1 MISQVEVNYLN
12 ENNYSLKWKSSKS
25 VAIYLL
31 PQPNEEVSEFLTETK
46 ANHAEFKITKYY
58 RPYFLLKDDDNQIIY
73 TNRVL
78 PLEGSNNFRDLGGY
92 IGANGKRVKW
102 GKLFRSDHLHRL
114 THHDKEVLDEIGIKT
129 VIDYRSED
137 EYQSQP
143 NQTWSALQHTIH
155 LVPEA
160 QRAVLAAKAGST
172 KEKVR
177 QLVEREVDK
186 NVKFD
191 NSGKTMIN
199 QGKDFVRLAENKKIY
214 RKMLSVVLDEKN
226 IPLDQHCRGGKD
238 RTGYGVALIL
248 YLLGVNMDTIL
259 EDYMLTKTLR
269 IQRNKRRMAQY
280 ANETSDQN
288 VLDYLFSML
297 DTRSEYLEASFA
309 EMINISGSIDSYLKN
324 ELKISKNDVEKLRN
338 MYLE

>member
-1 MISQVEVNYLN
+1 MISQVEVKYLN
-12 ENNYSLKWKSSKS
+12 QNNYSLKWKSAKS

-31 PQPNEEVSEFLTETK
+31 PRPDEEVSEFLTETK

-58 RPYFLLKDDDNQIIY
+58 RPYFLLKDEDNQIIY

-78 PLEGSNNFRDLGGY
+78 PLQGSNNFRDLGGY

-114 THHDKEVLDEIGIKT
+114 TEHDKKVLDDIGIKT

-143 NQTWSALQHTIH
+143 NQTWSTLQQTVH

-177 QLVEREVDK
+177 QLVQREVDK

-191 NSGKTMIN
+191 NSGKTMID
-199 QGKDFVRLAENKKIY
+199 QGKDFVRLDENKKIY
-214 RKMLSVVLDEKN
+214 RKMLTVVLDENN

-297 DTRSEYLEASFA
+297 DTRSAYLEASFA

>member
-1 MISQVEVNYLN
+1 MISQVEVKYLSQ
-12 ENNYSLKWKSSKS
+12 NNYSLKWKSAKS

-31 PQPNEEVSEFLTETK
+31 PRPDEEVSEFLTETK

-58 RPYFLLKDDDNQIIY
+58 RPYFLLKDEDNQIIY

-78 PLEGSNNFRDLGGY
+78 PLQGSNNFRDLGGY
-92 IGANGKRVKW
+92 IGANGKRIKW

-114 THHDKEVLDEIGIKT
+114 TEHDKKVLDDIGIKT

-143 NQTWSALQHTIH
+143 NQTWSTLQQTVH

-177 QLVEREVDK
+177 QLVQREVDK

-191 NSGKTMIN
+191 NSGKTMID
-199 QGKDFVRLAENKKIY
+199 QGKDFVRLDENKKIY
-214 RKMLSVVLDEKN
+214 RKMLTVVLDENN